1 MRNNSVGNRAD
12 EAQNNQLQIEF
23 EMIQQTPQTH
33 LIFVLERDALGLSL
47 LLHHDG
53 TICWLACCFAKNNK
67 NKQKMREIEI
77 DWWCGRRACGA
88 LGRSRKPSTVMG
100 S

>member
-53 TICWLACCFAKNNK
+53 TICWLACCFAKNRIK
-67 NKQKMREIEI
+67 TSKK
-77 DWWCGRRACGA
+77 C
-88 LGRSRKPSTVMG
+88 GRSRSIGGVEGVPAGPLVEAAMEFL
-100 S
+100 